1 MHQAIKCTTVY
12 PRVLVIEIYRLV
24 AIDSVVVIKNLI
36 ISAQFVSIELMT
48 KSVALDNVCIV
59 LFKTKSQTNS
69 KQGVECRTW
78 IVSPQ
83 LGSSLRVLGRTR
95 RYSFRHWEGNVIV
108 LKLRCGVRIRF
119 VINYVVC
126 GALILWAF
134 LNPISSMCFSSLL
147 RGNKCISKRYYILA
161 KVILVTFA
169 LRFSFL
175 EPLRFGGTWC
185 LCVWVWGFQS
195 KLLRWWRV

>member
-69 KQGVECRTW
+69 KQGVECRT
-78 IVSPQ
+78 
-83 LGSSLRVLGRTR
+83 
-95 RYSFRHWEGNVIV
+95 
-108 LKLRCGVRIRF
+108 
-119 VINYVVC
+119 
-126 GALILWAF
+126 
-134 LNPISSMCFSSLL
+134 
-147 RGNKCISKRYYILA
+147 
-161 KVILVTFA
+161 
-169 LRFSFL
+169 
-175 EPLRFGGTWC
+175 
-185 LCVWVWGFQS
+185 
-195 KLLRWWRV
+195 